1 MLGYRGAV
9 RYIVDPLVFEME
21 LNAIK
26 KVRNIMKYTNLH
38 LMLPFVRT
46 PKELMDVKKI
56 IASIGLS
63 RSPTFKLWLMCEIPT
78 NVIRLNDFLDIGIDG
93 VSIGSNDLT
102 MLMLGTDRD
111 NSDVAHDFSEVDPT
125 LLWAFEHVITTCSK
139 RNITSSMCGQAPS
152 DYPDLVE
159 KLVSWGI
166 TSISVNP
173 DAINNVRETIFN
185 AEKRIVHK
193 K

>member
-1 MLGYRGAV
+1 
-9 RYIVDPLVFEME
+9 
-21 LNAIK
+21 
-26 KVRNIMKYTNLH
+26 
-38 LMLPFVRT
+38 
-46 PKELMDVKKI
+46 
-56 IASIGLS
+56 
-63 RSPTFKLWLMCEIPT
+63 
-78 NVIRLNDFLDIGIDG
+78 
-93 VSIGSNDLT
+93 
-102 MLMLGTDRD
+102 
-111 NSDVAHDFSEVDPT
+111 
-125 LLWAFEHVITTCSK
+125 
-139 RNITSSMCGQAPS
+139 MCGQAPS